1 MVGNGNFE
9 TGSLAP
15 WIRTTPNGPCV
26 GTPGGQVG
34 TASPHTN
41 IYSLQDK
48 CKNRADQISQQFTAI
63 AGQTYIVSFWL
74 KSGATGSGISFSI
87 TLN

>member
-1 MVGNGNFE
+1 MSNGGFE

-15 WIRTTPNGPCV
+15 WIRTTLNGPCISS
-26 GTPGGQVG
+26 PGGQVG

-41 IYSLQDK
+41 TYNLQDE
-48 CKNRADQISQQFTAI
+48 CRTHADQINQQFTAI

-74 KSGATGSGISFSI
+74 KSGAMTSGIFFSI